1 MERLMP
7 AVVGCLVACVV
18 VLVILLTAQ
27 CVTTMRLRRRNLRLA
42 RRVRARDEE
51 ARHLV
56 ATRLPP
62 LEDPVYHRPR
72 RIPGLLHPEL
82 AGTEYAQN
90 LDTAAVLFAKAGDRA
105 RTRAD
110 KSAQSALKAVMKT
123 VQSLAKEQQLVI
135 NTMQS
140 EHDTPEVLEALL
152 EIDHANS
159 QLSRR
164 AQAIAVL
171 CGSWAGQ
178 QRSPATL
185 TDVVRGATSRIR
197 NYLRVQVHE
206 QVDTAVASWAVE
218 PVVLALAELLDNA
231 ARYSPPTT
239 TIEVNFQ
246 KAHHGIGVMVD
257 DAGVGMDPDARQ
269 RAADTLSGGRRAVD
283 ITALGDP
290 PQIGFAVVGVLA
302 ARYGF
307 TVSVDTVSP
316 YGGVRA
322 VLFLP
327 TELLTELPASETVPA
342 GAAAVPD
349 TSDADE
355 LSTQDSTPSGLP
367 KRRPRPVAAPSP
379 SQSASQSASP
389 SAQEPATAERRST
402 QAAARSAAGL
412 GAWQRGSRS
421 GRATG
426 PSDTEGE
433 RQA

>member
-1 MERLMP
+1 M
-7 AVVGCLVACVV
+7 
-18 VLVILLTAQ
+18 
-27 CVTTMRLRRRNLRLA
+27 
-42 RRVRARDEE
+42 
-51 ARHLV
+51 
-56 ATRLPP
+56 
-62 LEDPVYHRPR
+62 
-72 RIPGLLHPEL
+72 
-82 AGTEYAQN
+82 
-90 LDTAAVLFAKAGDRA
+90 LFAKAGDRA

-110 KSAQSALKAVMKT
+110 KSAQSALKTVMKT

-197 NYLRVQVHE
+197 NYLRVQVHD

-316 YGGVRA
+316 HGGVRA

-327 TELLTELPASETVPA
+327 TELLTELPASETVPT
-342 GAAAVPD
+342 AAAPD
-349 TSDADE
+349 TSDADD
-355 LSTQDSTPSGLP
+355 LSTQERRAGYPSAVP
-367 KRRPRPVAAPSP
+367 DRSPRRPRRRPHRRPRRRPHRRGRRSRPRRNGGPHRRHEVLPASARGNVVADPAVRQARRTRKRSDRHERLRRQQAGLDARRRPENAGDAPRDPVLRRR
-379 SQSASQSASP
+379 
-389 SAQEPATAERRST
+389 SAQGSLPAD
-402 QAAARSAAGL
+402 
-412 GAWQRGSRS
+412 RS
-421 GRATG
+421 GRRGAARRRDVRVTVTG
-426 PSDTEGE
+426 PRD
-433 RQA
+433 RRVLR

>member
-18 VLVILLTAQ
+18 VLVMLLTAQ

-42 RRVRARDEE
+42 RGMRARDEE

-62 LEDPVYHRPR
+62 LEDAVYHRPR
-72 RIPGLLHPEL
+72 RIPEL
-82 AGTEYAQN
+82 AGTDYAQN
-90 LDTAAVLFAKAGDRA
+90 LETAAVLFAKAGDRA

-110 KSAQSALKAVMKT
+110 KSAQSALKTVMKT

-197 NYLRVQVHE
+197 NYLRVQVHD

-316 YGGVRA
+316 HGGVRA

-327 TELLTELPASETVPA
+327 TELLTELPASETVPT
-342 GAAAVPD
+342 AAAPD
-349 TSDADE
+349 TSDADD
-355 LSTQDSTPSGLP
+355 LSTQDSTSSGLP

-379 SQSASQSASP
+379 SPSASP
-389 SAQEPATAERRST
+389 SASPWAQEPATAERRST
-402 QAAARSAAGL
+402 QAARSAAGL

-426 PSDTEGE
+426 PSDTEEE